1 MHFSLSVAALLAAA
15 GSAVAQTPGYIPVNK
30 PVANEKIAAGSTYTI
45 EWGVPEKYAAGSV
58 NIILIGGATQQLL
71 GTIQN
76 LATVKVADAK
86 YLWSVDPK
94 LGAATIYGFNF
105 TDAADPSNTFQYSNP
120 FSITGGAVAN
130 TTTTLTTS
138 SGTVT
143 RTVSSVST
151 SGSAEP
157 TTTSEAEGGA
167 GVTTSA
173 RRTVTSVVTAATTSA
188 TTRPNSGAR
197 ASAGAFVG
205 LAGLVAAALAL

>member
-1 MHFSLSVAALLAAA
+1 MQFTLSVAALLAAA
-15 GSAVAQTPGYIPVNK
+15 GSAVAQTTGYIPVNK

-58 NIILIGGATQQLL
+58 NIILIGGSSQQTL

-86 YLWSVDPK
+86 YNWAVDPK

-105 TDAADPSNTFQYSNP
+105 TDAADPSGTFQYSNP
-120 FSITGGAVAN
+120 FSITGGTVAN

-151 SGSAEP
+151 SGSTEP
-157 TTTSEAEGGA
+157 TTTSEADGA

-205 LAGLVAAALAL
+205 LAGLAAVALAL